1 MGLIVTGDGDPY
13 RYLVQSIR
21 TFPGPEA
28 FSAMIARAGFK
39 RVTHTAFSGNIAA
52 LHGAWKL

>member
-1 MGLIVTGDGDPY
+1 VVTGDAAPY
-13 RYLVQSIR
+13 RYLVDSIR
-21 TFPGPEA
+21 QFPGPAE
-28 FSAMIARAGFK
+28 FSVMLTRAGFA